1 MAPPDHRAMP
11 TDNDVSEHAFHAAVA
26 STRHLTRR
34 PDNAALLRLYALY
47 KQASEGDAEGPR
59 PGAMDFVARAK
70 WDAWA
75 ALAGMTSEQAMH
87 EYITL
92 VESLKAL
99 QARD

>member
-1 MAPPDHRAMP
+1 MP
-11 TDNDVSEHAFHAAVA
+11 TDNDVSKDAFHAAVA
-26 STRHLTRR
+26 STRELTQR

-47 KQASEGDAEGPR
+47 KQASEGDAQGTR

-75 ALAGMTSEQAMH
+75 ALSGMTSEQAMH

-92 VESLKAL
+92 VESLKAS

>member
-1 MAPPDHRAMP
+1 MP
-11 TDNDVSEHAFHAAVA
+11 TDNDVAKDAFHAAFA

-92 VESLKAL
+92 VETLKAS